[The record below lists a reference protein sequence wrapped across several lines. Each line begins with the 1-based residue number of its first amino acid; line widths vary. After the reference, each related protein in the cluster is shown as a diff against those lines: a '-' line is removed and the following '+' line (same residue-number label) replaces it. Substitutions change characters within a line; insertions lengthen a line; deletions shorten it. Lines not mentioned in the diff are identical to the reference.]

1 MLCSAARDI
10 GLNGIRAAQGPLLA
24 VQLFNSC
31 SLTPSTMV
39 CSEFTAT
46 CFLRSR
52 FMAVTAW
59 TPSWFGRQVST
70 MGPSWCRQIQF
81 GMHRFYSFSQ
91 PQRRTTQ
98 GPKRLNV
105 HSCQRWKHT
114 TTLNMVIIV
123 IIVTID
129 IIVMCSL
136 FCLLIVIIVINVL
149 IVLIGII

>member
-1 MLCSAARDI
+1 
-10 GLNGIRAAQGPLLA
+10 
-24 VQLFNSC
+24 
-31 SLTPSTMV
+31 
-39 CSEFTAT
+39 
-46 CFLRSR
+46 
-52 FMAVTAW
+52 
-59 TPSWFGRQVST
+59 
-70 MGPSWCRQIQF
+70 MGPSCCRQIQF

-129 IIVMCSL
+129 IIVICSL
-136 FCLLIVIIVINVL
+136 LCLLIVIIVINVL
-149 IVLIGII
+149 IVLIGIIQVGWIRLVLES